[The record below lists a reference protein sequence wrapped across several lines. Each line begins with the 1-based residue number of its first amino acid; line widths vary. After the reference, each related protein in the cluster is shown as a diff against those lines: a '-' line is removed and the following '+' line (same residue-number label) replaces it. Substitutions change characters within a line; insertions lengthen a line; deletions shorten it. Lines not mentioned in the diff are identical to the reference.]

1 MAMVMVMVVL
11 LLSNIVRLC
20 SFPSAVLVHILL
32 SRFTLPNGYL
42 VFSTL

>member
-1 MAMVMVMVVL
+1 MVMVMVMAVL

-20 SFPSAVLVHILL
+20 SFPLAVLVHIFL

-42 VFSTL
+42 VFLTL